1 MRRLSENG
9 WRRQILGLSLNACVR
24 PQILWLGSRNDLC
37 MEMRNNKKTV
47 PLYAVEDLKK
57 AKPVVGTRN
66 LDKLESR
73 GAW

>member
-1 MRRLSENG
+1 MG
-9 WRRQILGLSLNACVR
+9 KQ
-24 PQILWLGSRNDLC
+24 D
-37 MEMRNNKKTV
+37 NKKTV

-66 LDKLESR
+66 LDKLELR